1 MSNKFL
7 LTEWY
12 DLDIPSALLTE
23 NIEGPLVLKNKLLQR
38 ADSRNYNG
46 RIYPEKILAREVD
59 KYKVVVKERRA
70 LGELDHPE
78 SAVVELKNVAILI
91 TDIWM
96 EGKEVRGD
104 IEVLNTPQGNII
116 KQLAKQNV
124 KIGVSSRGVGSIKTE
139 NESDIVQDDFEL
151 IAFDTVSSPSTVGA
165 FIVNE
170 SIMRGK
176 ASHDKFSDLRKY
188 VHSILGE
195 NYFKIE
201 KKK

>member
-1 MSNKFL
+1 MQNKLL

-12 DLDIPSALLTE
+12 DLDVSPSLLNE
-23 NIEGPLVLKNKLLQR
+23 SPDQPLILKNKLLQR
-38 ADSRNYNG
+38 ADARNYNG
-46 RIYPEKILAREVD
+46 RVYPQDILEREV
-59 KYKVVVKERRA
+59 KKFNQVVNERRA

-91 TDIWM
+91 SKIWM
-96 EGKEVRGD
+96 EGQEVRGD

-124 KIGVSSRGVGSIKTE
+124 RLGISSRGVGSIKTE
-139 NESDIVQDDFEL
+139 NNSDIVQDDFEL

-170 SIMRGK
+170 SIMRG
-176 ASHDKFSDLRKY
+176 DKSLDRFSNIRKFL
-188 VHSILGE
+188 HTELGE
-195 NYFKIE
+195 EYFK
-201 KKK
+201 